1 MLQGVIEYIYN
12 NGKQKKHFL
21 YEEITILL
29 EPIKE
34 LTCITSTMNRILKT
48 AAYAGWFGLG
58 FYRGIKAY
66 NYSYNKYNKDESY
79 MYIYSMGHGCRGSF
93 YYLLFFPIMIH
104 KEIYRFEVNIRNIEK
119 EKESRYYNE
128 LI

>member
-1 MLQGVIEYIYN
+1 
-12 NGKQKKHFL
+12 
-21 YEEITILL
+21 
-29 EPIKE
+29 
-34 LTCITSTMNRILKT
+34 MNRITNHHLKT
-48 AAYAGWFGLG
+48 AAYTGWIGLG

-104 KEIYRFEVNIRNIEK
+104 KEFYRFEVNIRNIEK
-119 EKESRYYNE
+119 NFN
-128 LI
+128 LIKYAKFKYDLNKYKTPPTQ

>member
-1 MLQGVIEYIYN
+1 
-12 NGKQKKHFL
+12 
-21 YEEITILL
+21 
-29 EPIKE
+29 
-34 LTCITSTMNRILKT
+34 MNRINKPHLKT
-48 AAYAGWFGLG
+48 AAYAGWIGLG

-93 YYLLFFPIMIH
+93 YYVLFFPIMIH
-104 KEIYRFEVNIRNIEK
+104 KEFYRLEVNMRNIEK

>member
-1 MLQGVIEYIYN
+1 MT
-12 NGKQKKHFL
+12 
-21 YEEITILL
+21 EEITILL

-34 LTCITSTMNRILKT
+34 LTRITSTMNRINNHHFKT

-66 NYSYNKYNKDESY
+66 NYSYNKYKKDESY
-79 MYIYSMGHGCRGSF
+79 MYIYSMGHGCRGSL

-104 KEIYRFEVNIRNIEK
+104 KEFYRFEVNMRNIEK